1 MKVLV
6 LNAGSASL
14 KFAVIDADTSHARY
28 TDGRKLLTGVVDGIG
43 ADAVFTCYDGSGV
56 ELGRRD
62 HAVARSHEDSTRLLL
77 DWIDSGRGSTSGIA
91 RTFDLDLLAHR
102 MVHGGSR
109 FTEPVLIDERATK
122 AIEELQD
129 LAPLHGSG
137 SLGAIRAAVSVF
149 GQGKP
154 MIAVFDT
161 AFHRTIPEHA
171 ALYPIPLDLSRK
183 HQIRRYGFH
192 GTSHQAM
199 MLRYADL
206 TGVAVE
212 DVNIIT
218 LHLEGGCSIT
228 AVRGGRSMDTSMGLT
243 PLEGLMMSTRCGDI
257 DSALIGFL
265 ARKEGLPVERVEQLL
280 NRESGLLGVSGL
292 SPDTRI
298 LAQRIKTSERIRL
311 ALEMFCYRIRK
322 YIGAYL
328 AAMGGAAGA
337 IVFGGGIGENTPLVR
352 AMVCDGLEWCG
363 VSFDQERNREMVD
376 REGRITYDNSRL
388 HVYVIPSEEELM
400 IAHEAVRCAQQS
412 AMASGRPL

>member
-14 KFAVIDADTSHARY
+14 KFAVVDADAAQTRY
-28 TDGRKLLTGVVDGIG
+28 TDGRKLLTGAVDGIG
-43 ADAVFTCYDGSGV
+43 AAAVFACYDGSGV
-56 ELGRRD
+56 ELGRQD
-62 HAVARSHEDSTRLLL
+62 HASARSHEDAARLLL
-77 DWIDSGRGSTSGIA
+77 DWIDSGRGSASGIA
-91 RTFDLDLLAHR
+91 RTFDLDLVAHR
-102 MVHGGSR
+102 IVHGGAR
-109 FTEPVLIDERATK
+109 FTEPVLIDEK
-122 AIEELQD
+122 VIDAIDELRD

-137 SLGAIRAAVSVF
+137 SLGGVRAVAASAF
-149 GQGKP
+149 AAGKP

-192 GTSHQAM
+192 GISHQAM

-206 TGVAVE
+206 TGAAVE

-257 DSALIGFL
+257 DPALVGFL

-280 NRESGLLGVSGL
+280 NRDSGLLGVSGL

-298 LAQRIKTSERIRL
+298 LAQRIATSERIRL

-328 AAMGGAAGA
+328 AAMGGRASA
-337 IVFGGGIGENTPLVR
+337 IVFGGGIAENTPLVR
-352 AMVCDGLEWCG
+352 VHGLRGAGVVWC
-363 VSFDQERNREMVD
+363 V
-376 REGRITYDNSRL
+376 
-388 HVYVIPSEEELM
+388 
-400 IAHEAVRCAQQS
+400 VRSGAQQRN
-412 AMASGRPL
+412 GGPRGTHHVR